1 MKQKILEI
9 IADQIGVDIEDIN
22 LEDDLR
28 EDLHMSA
35 VDLAELTEIFAG
47 QNFGSVDFSEIE
59 TIEELLEN
67 LGVDDEI

>member
-9 IADQIGVDIEDIN
+9 IADQIGVEVEDIN

-28 EDLHMSA
+28 EDLHMTA
-35 VDLAELTEIFAG
+35 VDLSELTEIFAE

-59 TIEELLEN
+59 TVEELFES